1 MKSKNALMLKI
12 SVLISYL
19 AMITVNFLANALP
32 IAGRNTG
39 EISDSYPNLFAPAG
53 LTFAIWGLIYFLLAT
68 YVISYLNKKDNNN
81 RSLFEKIAKLFTLS
95 SLANI
100 AWIFCWHYGLLIISV
115 IVMLIILISLILIAS
130 AISKAKLSTKEQI
143 FLKLPFSIYFG
154 WITVATIANIT
165 ALLVDL
171 SWNGWGLADITWTI
185 IILLVGA
192 LIGIFR
198 SIKDRNVPY
207 ILVFVWAYFG
217 IWLKHYSVNGFNGQY
232 PAIMKTT
239 ILAIILFALNI
250 IYISFNK
257 KKEKN

>member
-68 YVISYLNKKDNNN
+68 YVIYYLNKKGSDN
-81 RSLFEKIAKLFTLS
+81 RALFEKVAKLFTLS

-115 IVMLIILISLILIAS
+115 FLMLVILISLILIATAVS
-130 AISKAKLSTKEQI
+130 EIKLNTKEQI

-171 SWNGWGLADITWTI
+171 NWNAWNLVDMTWTI

-192 LIGIFR
+192 LIGILR
-198 SIKDRNVPY
+198 SIKDRNIPY
-207 ILVFVWAYFG
+207 LLVFIWAYFG
-217 IWLKHYSVNGFNGQY
+217 IWFKHYSVNGFNGQY
-232 PAIMKTT
+232 PEIMKTT
-239 ILAIILFALNI
+239 IFAIVLFALNI
-250 IYISFNK
+250 IYIVFAK
-257 KKEKN
+257 KKN